1 MDDLGFIKGENDI
14 SISTVSA
21 FPNDFRDLRNQLQ
34 SRDSQFL
41 PKIQEQ
47 KVVEPMPDP
56 RSSEIQFFFRLL
68 KSYFL
73 RNTFKS
79 DQFNYKTW
87 QF

>member
-56 RSSEIQFFFRLL
+56 RSSEIQFFFRSL